1 MRPLAR
7 YANSHPNSC
16 IRSPVES
23 RGRREDVR
31 IAATSA
37 ICEHMRMLDTNR
49 PSAAYG
55 RLVSRLDDRDL
66 LKSDLF
72 FGGEWRGAADDQR
85 FDVVDPIDQQVITSV
100 ASATRADAR
109 DAIEGADRAGP
120 AWAAKPAKERAVTMH
135 RWYELIVEAADD
147 LAAIL
152 TAEQGKPFP
161 EARGEILFGAAFI
174 EWFAEEAKRVYGET
188 IPANSSDRR
197 MLVVKQPIGVCAAIT
212 PWNFPMAMIPRK
224 AGPALAAGCT
234 MVLKPASAT
243 PLSALALAELGKRAG
258 LPDGVFNVIPGAPS
272 VVGDELATNPMVRKL
287 TFTGSTEVGKQLM
300 AKCAATVKSVSLEL
314 GGNAPLIV
322 FDDADVDRAVEG
334 AIASKFRNAG
344 QTCVCANRVL
354 VQDGI
359 YNSFMEAFAKAVD
372 ALRVGNGFE
381 SGVDQGPLID
391 DAAVAKVE
399 DHISDALAQ
408 GATLVAGGHRHPL
421 GGTFFEPTVI
431 AEATTAMRIAHEE
444 TFGPVA
450 PVFRFRT
457 EAEAIEL
464 ANATEYGLAAYFFAR
479 DNARIWRVG
488 EALEF
493 GIIGI
498 NTGIFSYEGAPF
510 GGLKESG
517 LGREG
522 SRHGID
528 EFLEIK
534 YLCLGDVGASSDV
547 SPSR

>member
-1 MRPLAR
+1 MLET
-7 YANSHPNSC
+7 HDL
-16 IRSPVES
+16 PV
-23 RGRREDVR
+23 
-31 IAATSA
+31 
-37 ICEHMRMLDTNR
+37 
-49 PSAAYG
+49 AYE
-55 RLVSRLDDRDL
+55 RLVSRLCDRDL

-72 FGGEWRGAADDQR
+72 IDGEWREAGDAQR
-85 FDVVDPIDQQVITSV
+85 FAVVDPADRQVITSV
-100 ASATRADAR
+100 ASANRTDAR
-109 DAIEGADRAGP
+109 QAIQAADHARHR
-120 AWAAKPAKERAVTMH
+120 WASTTAKERAVTLH
-135 RWYELIVEAADD
+135 RWYELIIEAADD

-152 TAEQGKPFP
+152 TAEQGKPLP
-161 EARGEILFGAAFI
+161 EARGEIVFGAAFI

-188 IPANSSDRR
+188 IPSNSSDRR
-197 MLVVKQPIGVCAAIT
+197 MLVIKQPIGVCAAIT
-212 PWNFPMAMIPRK
+212 PWNFPMAMISRK

-258 LPDGVFNVIPGAPS
+258 LPDGVFNVVPGAAS
-272 VVGDELATNPMVRKL
+272 VVGDELATNPTVRKL

-300 AKCAATVKSVSLEL
+300 SKCAATVKSVSLEL

-322 FDDADVDRAVEG
+322 FDDADVASAVKG
-334 AIASKFRNAG
+334 AVASKFRNAG

-359 YNSFMEAFAKAVD
+359 YDSFITGFSKAVE

-381 SGVDQGPLID
+381 NGVDQGPLID

-399 DHISDALAQ
+399 EHISDALAR
-408 GATLVAGGHRHPL
+408 GATLAAGGHRHSL

-431 AEATTAMRIAHEE
+431 AGATPAMQIAREE

-450 PVFRFRT
+450 PVFRFRS
-457 EAEAIEL
+457 EEEAIEL

-479 DNARIWRVG
+479 DVGRVWRIG
-488 EALEF
+488 EALDF
-493 GIIGI
+493 GIIGV
-498 NTGIFSYEGAPF
+498 NTGVFSYEGAPF

-528 EFLEIK
+528 EFLEMK
-534 YLCLGDVGASSDV
+534 YLCLGDVSRSSDA
-547 SPSR
+547 SRSS